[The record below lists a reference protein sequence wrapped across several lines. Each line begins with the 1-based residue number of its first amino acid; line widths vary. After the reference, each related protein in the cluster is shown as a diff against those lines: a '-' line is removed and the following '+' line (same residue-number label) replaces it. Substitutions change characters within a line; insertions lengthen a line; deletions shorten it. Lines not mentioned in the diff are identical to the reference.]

1 MKKDE
6 AVQALTQDS
15 RNIVE
20 NVKNGIAMVKN
31 AYNVII

>member
-1 MKKDE
+1 MKKEE
-6 AVQALTQDS
+6 AMKALTQDS
-15 RNIVE
+15 GKIVE